1 MSKLTALI
9 HSQNHSPANRIRRA
23 SKFKRS
29 FKPRIRRL
37 DLESSV
43 LENVLCPKGKNNPEI
58 RTEKFYSYEIKKTS
72 KIFSPSKKDFLIKS
86 ALIFGSEVEE
96 IERARL
102 LDWMI
107 QVFRVLKKSSDQTF
121 FQAIRI
127 IDHYFLEKER
137 LNLAIKKDDVHLL
150 SLGGIFLASKLEDVV
165 PVKMYQIV

>member
-1 MSKLTALI
+1 
-9 HSQNHSPANRIRRA
+9 
-23 SKFKRS
+23 
-29 FKPRIRRL
+29 
-37 DLESSV
+37 
-43 LENVLCPKGKNNPEI
+43 
-58 RTEKFYSYEIKKTS
+58 
-72 KIFSPSKKDFLIKS
+72 
-86 ALIFGSEVEE
+86 
-96 IERARL
+96 
-102 LDWMI
+102 MI